1 MQKERVQASDTE
13 RPWFIIEGDFAR
25 FLSFATLV
33 VVKVL
38 SCIVLTAIQVAAL
51 VMGAFSQVLFDT
63 LGWIFLVY
71 LLRTGFVSES
81 EKKKEGT
88 WPNLRRVGPWNAA
101 PAS

>member
-1 MQKERVQASDTE
+1 MDKRFFFFKRKELWHSDKCMQKERVQASDTE

-63 LGWIFLVY
+63 LG
-71 LLRTGFVSES
+71 
-81 EKKKEGT
+81 
-88 WPNLRRVGPWNAA
+88 
-101 PAS
+101 